1 MRTVE
6 VRILPPQPIF
16 SLNAVRLPEAEY
28 GSPSHYPNKL
38 TLPADNPDALD
49 FGANFFPDKF
59 LESPRNW
66 LRLMLTSA
74 YRSGTGELEKQLDV
88 SIIRR
93 FDRFQIFHTRFTLFD
108 QIGGTP
114 SK

>member
-1 MRTVE
+1 MAHRA
-6 VRILPPQPIF
+6 ILPTDSPCLPIIPMPWT
-16 SLNAVRLPEAEY
+16 SVRT
-28 GSPSHYPNKL
+28 SSRQV
-38 TLPADNPDALD
+38 
-49 FGANFFPDKF
+49 

-74 YRSGTGELEKQLDV
+74 YRSGAGELEKQLDV

-93 FDRFQIFHTRFTLFD
+93 FDRFQIFHTCLTLFD